1 MTSSNE
7 TARHNLELPADFP
20 PVPRSV
26 SETKLSQIFLISLIM
41 KQIYVNGLETQEE
54 IRDRMKLPNNL
65 IAVLLKECV
74 NRKMLETV
82 GSGIGTSPEM
92 RYTLSAQGRI
102 WAVDALEISQYIGPV
117 PVRLPDYY
125 SQMRKQQLGN
135 EIFDLSQLRWCLSD
149 LELSQE
155 IISQIGAAMTFGG
168 SSLFYGPPGNGK
180 TSVAKALERAFQ
192 QSVYIPYALEVD
204 GQVIK
209 IFDTSIHKPIASQS
223 ATEEVSPRASRV
235 RVGGVDDRWVCCRRP
250 IAIAGGELTLEMLE
264 LTFNPT
270 SKVYEAPLQIKANG
284 GIFII
289 DDFGRQKVAPEQIL
303 NRWVIPLET
312 RVDYLTLQTGKKF
325 AVPFDELVIL
335 STNLDPN
342 QLLDAAMKRRIN
354 YKINFHSPSKEE
366 YEKIFKNVCK
376 EYEVNLPEDI
386 LPFIVNDFYRRQEIP
401 FACFHP
407 KWVVQQCIARCSF
420 ERRPMKLDRDMVM
433 AALGNL
439 DTEYY

>member
-1 MTSSNE
+1 MAPNNE
-7 TARHNLELPADFP
+7 TSRNNLELPADYP
-20 PVPRSV
+20 PVPRSI
-26 SETKLSQIFLISLIM
+26 SETKLSQIFLISLLM
-41 KQIYVNGLETQEE
+41 KQIYVNGLETQKE

-65 IAVLLKECV
+65 IALLLKECM
-74 NRKMLETV
+74 NRKMLETS
-82 GSGIGTSPEM
+82 GSGVGASAEM
-92 RYTLSAQGRI
+92 RYILSAEGRK
-102 WAVDALEISQYIGPV
+102 WAIDALEISLYVGPV

-125 SQMRKQQLGN
+125 AQMNKQKLGN
-135 EIFDLSQLRWCLSD
+135 ERFDMTQLRWCLSD
-149 LELSQE
+149 LELSPE
-155 IISQIGAAMTFGG
+155 TISQIGAAMTFGG

-192 QSVYIPYALEVD
+192 QSIYVPYALEVD

-209 IFDTSIHKPIASQS
+209 IFDTSIHKAIATQS
-223 ATEEVSPRASRV
+223 ETEEDSPRATRV

-264 LTFNPT
+264 LTFNPN
-270 SKVYEAPLQIKANG
+270 SKVYEAPLQFKANG

-289 DDFGRQKVAPEQIL
+289 DDFGRQKVAPEHIL

-335 STNLDPN
+335 STNLDPS

-366 YEKIFKNVCK
+366 YVKIFQNVCK
-376 EYEVNLPEDI
+376 EYEINLPEDI
-386 LPFIVNDFYRRQEIP
+386 LPFILNDFYRRQEIP

-407 KWVVQQCIARCSF
+407 KWVVQQCIARCRF
-420 ERRPMKLDRDMVM
+420 ERLPMKLDREMVM